1 VTLCVNGEESV
12 QDHWKRNSLAKI
24 FLNILLIFTNIRH
37 LKFYSSACTGTS
49 YISFANQFPTFS
61 SSTLIELH
69 MNVYRLDDCL
79 FLIDGRLNQLRIL
92 FLTTFYIFPLES
104 TNINKVNY
112 FLRNRGIP
120 KSKIESGG
128 TVPNPIPLRSGSKS
142 RPLPRRDG
150 IGTGITVKKRDRDYG
165 IPRKYFTRVKVRR
178 SSIR

>member
-1 VTLCVNGEESV
+1 VTLCVSGEESV
-12 QDHWKRNSLAKI
+12 QDNWKMNSLAKI
-24 FLNILLIFTNIRH
+24 FLNILLMFTNIRH
-37 LKFYSSACTGTS
+37 LKFYPSTSTGTS

-79 FLIDGRLNQLRIL
+79 FLLDGRLNQLRIL

-112 FLRNRGIP
+112 FVRNRGVP

-128 TVPNPIPLRSGSKS
+128 TVPIPLRSGSKS

-150 IGTGITVKKRDRDYG
+150 YHC
-165 IPRKYFTRVKVRR
+165 
-178 SSIR
+178 